1 MMKRLLFLMLVLEGV
16 IGLHRSTSA
25 SLHQWLGAQTWITVM
40 LNGLPWIKTKII
52 LSFLRL
58 HPSSAFVDYDGYSIS
73 SKGFLMTVVYIM
85 VI

>member
-40 LNGLPWIKTKII
+40 LDEHII
-52 LSFLRL
+52 LLCCVLRL
-58 HPSSAFVDYDGYSIS
+58 HTSTAFRTLLLTIVNHS
-73 SKGFLMTVVYIM
+73 
-85 VI
+85 